1 MRAPRLVVSTLVLLA
16 AIVTV
21 FVVGSAVIDAFAP
34 AGPRDAMVL
43 TAPGHTGS
51 LVRDWSIPAYQV
63 VVMAVGVLAIIALT
77 RRASRRSPA

>member
-16 AIVTV
+16 TIVTV
-21 FVVGSAVIDAFAP
+21 FVVGSAVIDAFAQ

-51 LVRDWSIPAYQV
+51 LVRDWSVPAYQV

-77 RRASRRSPA
+77 RRGSRRSPA

>member
-1 MRAPRLVVSTLVLLA
+1 MRAHRLVVSTLILLA

-51 LVRDWSIPAYQV
+51 LTRDWSVPAYQV
-63 VVMAVGVLAIIALT
+63 VVLAAGALAVIALT
-77 RRASRRSPA
+77 RRASRRSSA